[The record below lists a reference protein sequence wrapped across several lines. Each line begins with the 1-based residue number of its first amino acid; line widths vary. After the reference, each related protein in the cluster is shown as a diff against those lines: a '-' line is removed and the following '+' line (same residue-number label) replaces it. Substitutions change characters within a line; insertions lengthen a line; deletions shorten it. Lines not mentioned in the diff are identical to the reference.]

1 MFLVIFSVKK
11 PNLLSSD
18 SYCKYLGLVEN
29 DIYDTNYSSYPIWYL
44 NEKKSIKFS
53 SSKNV
58 YTDILF
64 LLCGDINI
72 HPGPAK
78 CTCCRKS
85 IKSTDIASCSHC
97 KGKLHLKCLKAVYE

>member
-29 DIYDTNYSSYPIWYL
+29 DIYDTNYLSYTIWYL

-58 YTDILF
+58 YTDILL

-72 HPGPAK
+72 HPGPTK
-78 CTCCRKS
+78 YTCCRKS